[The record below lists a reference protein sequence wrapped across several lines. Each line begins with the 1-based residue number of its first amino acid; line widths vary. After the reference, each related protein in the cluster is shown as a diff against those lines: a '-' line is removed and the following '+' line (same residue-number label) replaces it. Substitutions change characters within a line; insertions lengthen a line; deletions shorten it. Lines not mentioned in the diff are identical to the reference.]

1 MCAGR
6 EREVREIT
14 GGGGEVA
21 ALPRSK
27 VGAERWAVSQTGKVG
42 RVSRTGRTVER
53 HGVATRRASTRQAM
67 T

>member
-1 MCAGR
+1 MP
-6 EREVREIT
+6 
-14 GGGGEVA
+14 

-27 VGAERWAVSQTGKVG
+27 VGAEHWAVNQTGKVG

>member
-14 GGGGEVA
+14 GGVGGA

-27 VGAERWAVSQTGKVG
+27 VGAERRAVSQTGKVG

-53 HGVATRRASTRQAM
+53 HGVATQRASTGQVM

>member
-1 MCAGR
+1 M
-6 EREVREIT
+6 
-14 GGGGEVA
+14 A

-27 VGAERWAVSQTGKVG
+27 VGAERRAVNQTGKVG

-53 HGVATRRASTRQAM
+53 HGVATQRASTRQAM